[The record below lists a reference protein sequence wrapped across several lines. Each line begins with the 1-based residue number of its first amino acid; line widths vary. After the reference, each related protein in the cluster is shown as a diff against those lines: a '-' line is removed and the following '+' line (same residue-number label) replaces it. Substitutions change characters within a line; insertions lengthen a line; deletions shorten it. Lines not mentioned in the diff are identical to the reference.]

1 MHTISIV
8 ETYFKVMQ
16 EIKKQQKEEEKN
28 TMSPKLQK
36 SEKVTG
42 KPQDLDKQG
51 VNAGKS
57 I

>member
-28 TMSPKLQK
+28 TMSPKL
-36 SEKVTG
+36 
-42 KPQDLDKQG
+42 
-51 VNAGKS
+51 
-57 I
+57 